1 VIAWGPLIVPVTL
14 VHVRDVQRATP
25 RTRLLRLELGESGF
39 RFAAG
44 QAVMAGLHGSPLRKP
59 YSIASAP
66 REAERTRYIELLVQ
80 IDNSGG
86 PDPHL
91 ELATNGTPLDLEGPF
106 GTFTLPPLGP
116 GGRLLL
122 VAGGTGIAPL
132 RSMLIE
138 ALSGDD
144 PPAVHMVYSARS
156 VDELAY
162 REELE
167 ELERDGLIE
176 LTLTVTREEGAWPGR
191 RGRIDR
197 ALLATAIITPET
209 WCLVCGPPALVADV
223 RSALAAIGVPDTHV
237 GVERYDA

>member
-1 VIAWGPLIVPVTL
+1 VPVTV

-25 RTRLLRLELGESGF
+25 RTRLLRLDLGESGF
-39 RFAAG
+39 SFAAG
-44 QAVMAGLHGSPLRKP
+44 QAVMAGLHGSVLRKP
-59 YSIASAP
+59 YSIASSP
-66 REAERTRYIELLVQ
+66 REAERTGYIELLVQ
-80 IDNSGG
+80 IDDSGG

-91 ELATNGTPLDLEGPF
+91 ELATRGTPLDLEGPF
-106 GTFTLPPLGP
+106 GTFTLPALGS

-132 RSMLIE
+132 RSMLME
-138 ALSGDD
+138 ALSVED
-144 PPAVHMVYSARS
+144 PPAVHVVYSARA

-167 ELERDGLIE
+167 GLERDGRIE
-176 LTLTVTREEGAWPGR
+176 LTLTVTREEGPWPGR

-197 ALLATAIITPET
+197 ALLATAITTQET

-223 RSALAAIGVPDTHV
+223 RSALAGLGIPDTLV